1 MQDDP
6 DRNARLSARF
16 APMTPDEYGQLLYEH
31 PDESPET
38 VGILP
43 YLIHPPS
50 RLASTA
56 RWMKFRDRTLLPM
69 IEAMPDDVNLP
80 RFLEQTE
87 KVLAWRATIAPERR
101 IWKPD

>member
-1 MQDDP
+1 
-6 DRNARLSARF
+6 
-16 APMTPDEYGQLLYEH
+16 MTPDEYGQLLYEH

-56 RWMKFRDRTLLPM
+56 RWVRFRDNMAQAVADR
-69 IEAMPDDVNLP
+69 PDDQHFPL
-80 RFLEQTE
+80 FLAQAE
-87 KVLAWRATIAPERR
+87 KILAYRATIAPERR

>member
-1 MQDDP
+1 
-6 DRNARLSARF
+6 
-16 APMTPDEYGQLLYEH
+16 MTPDDKAQILMEH
-31 PDESPET
+31 PDESPEI
-38 VGILP
+38 VGTLP

-56 RWMKFRDRTLLPM
+56 RWVKFRDSTLRPL
-69 IEAMPDDVNLP
+69 IAERPDDPFLP

-101 IWKPD
+101 IWKAD